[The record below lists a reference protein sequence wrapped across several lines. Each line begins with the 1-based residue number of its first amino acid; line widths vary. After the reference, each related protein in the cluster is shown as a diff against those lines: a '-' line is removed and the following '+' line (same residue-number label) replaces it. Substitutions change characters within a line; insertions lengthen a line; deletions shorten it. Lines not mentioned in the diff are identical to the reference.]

1 MFSSSHKSAVR
12 KALSVCEAVAEGDFE
27 ARITGINE
35 KGEAGELLHAIN
47 RLIDRTDAYVR
58 ETRASLEYVEANKYF
73 RKISERGMLG
83 AFGEASAVINKAME
97 SMEGRVKTFSE
108 VVQKFEGEMGEA
120 IGSVTSAADELKS
133 SAQNMGDSTSSV
145 SQQSIA
151 VAAAAEEASANVSS
165 VAAATEEMTTSVSE
179 ISEQVNLS
187 SQITSAAVEEVSQA
201 NADVGSLSL
210 ASKKIGEV
218 VALIADIA
226 DQTNLLALNTSI
238 EAARAGEA
246 GKGFAVV
253 ASEVK
258 SLANQTAT
266 ATEEIGKQI
275 SEIQEA
281 SNRAVDAIAKI
292 GETMGRVDE
301 VSTTIAAAVEEQSA
315 ATQEIAGSID
325 LASSGTAEVSS
336 NIQDIST
343 SVAQNKTVADGVLVS
358 SEKLAQNGKTM
369 SEAVD
374 GFLHEVK
381 KVI

>member
-1 MFSSSHKSAVR
+1 MFSNKYKSAVL
-12 KALSVCEAVAEGDFE
+12 KALDVCNSVAEGDFE
-27 ARITGINE
+27 ARIIGITE
-35 KGEAGELLHAIN
+35 GDEAGEMLHAIN
-47 RLIDRTDAYVR
+47 RMIDRTDAYVR
-58 ETRASLEYVEANKYF
+58 ETRASLEYVADNKYF

-83 AFGEASAVINKAME
+83 AFGEASGVINSAME
-97 SMEGRVKTFSE
+97 TMEGRVIAFSD
-108 VVQKFEGEMGEA
+108 VVQKFEGDMGAA
-120 IGSVTSAADELKS
+120 IGTVTSAADQLKT
-133 SAQNMGDSTSSV
+133 SAQNMGESTSSV
-145 SQQSIA
+145 SQQSVA

-165 VAAATEEMTTSVSE
+165 VAAATEEMTTSVGE

-187 SQITSAAVEEVSQA
+187 SQITSAAVEEVRQA
-201 NADVGSLSL
+201 NTDVGSLSE

-281 SNRAVDAIAKI
+281 SARAVSAIAKI

-325 LASSGTAEVSS
+325 MASSGTAEVSS
-336 NIQDIST
+336 NIQNISK
-343 SVAQNKTVADGVLVS
+343 SVADTNTVAGEVLTS
-358 SEKLAQNGKTM
+358 SEALAANGDVMRT
-369 SEAVD
+369 AVD
-374 GFLHEVK
+374 GFLEEVK

>member
-1 MFSSSHKSAVR
+1 MFSNKYKSAIV
-12 KALSVCEAVAEGDFE
+12 KALDVCNSVAEGDFE
-27 ARITGINE
+27 ARIVGISETGE
-35 KGEAGELLHAIN
+35 PGELLHAIN
-47 RLIDRTDAYVR
+47 RMIDRTDAYVR
-58 ETRASLEYVEANKYF
+58 ETRASLEYVADNKYF

-83 AFGEASAVINKAME
+83 AFGEASGVINSAME
-97 SMEGRVKTFSE
+97 TMEGRVTAFSR
-108 VVQKFEGEMGEA
+108 VVQKFEGDMGAA
-120 IGSVTSAADELKS
+120 IGTVTGAADELKT
-133 SAQNMGDSTSSV
+133 SAQNMGETTSSV
-145 SQQSIA
+145 SQQSVA

-165 VAAATEEMTTSVSE
+165 VAAATEEMTTSVGE

-187 SQITSAAVEEVSQA
+187 SQITSAAVEEVRQA
-201 NADVGSLSL
+201 NTDVGSLSE

-281 SNRAVDAIAKI
+281 STRAVEAIAKI

-325 LASSGTAEVSS
+325 MASSGTAEVSS
-336 NIQDIST
+336 NIQTISK
-343 SVAQNKTVADGVLVS
+343 SVADTNTVAGEVLTS
-358 SEKLAQNGKTM
+358 SEALAANGDVM
-369 SEAVD
+369 RSAVD
-374 GFLHEVK
+374 GFLDEVK

>member
-1 MFSSSHKSAVR
+1 MFYGSYKSAVR
-12 KALSVCEAVAEGDFE
+12 KALEVCNAVADGDFE
-27 ARITGINE
+27 SRIINIGE
-35 KGEAGELLHAIN
+35 KGEAAELLHAIN

-58 ETRASLEYVEANKYF
+58 ETKASLEYVVDNKYF
-73 RKISERGMLG
+73 RTISEKGMLG
-83 AFGEASAVINKAME
+83 AFGDASRTINKAMKT
-97 SMEGRVKTFSE
+97 MEGRVETFSE
-108 VVQKFEGEMGEA
+108 VVEKFEGDMGVA
-120 IGSVTSAADELKS
+120 IGSVTGAADELKT
-133 SAQNMGDSTSSV
+133 SAQNMEETTSSV

-165 VAAATEEMTTSVSE
+165 VAAATEEMTTSVGE

-187 SQITSAAVEEVSQA
+187 SQITSAAVEEVRQA
-201 NADVGSLSL
+201 NKDVGSLSE

-258 SLANQTAT
+258 NLANQTAT

-281 SNRAVDAIAKI
+281 STRAVEAIAKI

-315 ATQEIAGSID
+315 ATQEIASSVD
-325 LASSGTAEVSS
+325 MASSGTAEVSS
-336 NIQDIST
+336 NISTIST
-343 SVAQNKTVADGVLVS
+343 SVAENKEMAGDVLVS
-358 SEKLAQNGKTM
+358 SEKLSENGQTM
-369 SEAVD
+369 RSAVD
-374 GFLHEVK
+374 EFLTEVR